1 MGTDQKTKPPGGLLI
16 IDHAFYLLRRAATK
30 LLPAY
35 YIGSLPFV
43 LGLLFF
49 WTDMSRS
56 ADAHLHLGISSL
68 GVTLLFIW
76 MKCWQAVFAIR
87 TRDHLLGREPV
98 TWSKIDLPNL
108 IATQTIL
115 HTASFI
121 LLPIAFALALPFGWC
136 YAFFQNVTAT
146 PPDHSKNLKTT
157 WRFAWQQAWFWPRQ
171 NHLILAIMSLFSM
184 AVIINLA
191 LAVFMFPYLI
201 KKFLGAETIFTLSGI
216 NALNT
221 TFWAVVFAL
230 TYLCLDP
237 IIKTAYTLRCYY
249 GESLKSGT
257 DIKTELS
264 QCVSQQL

>member
-1 MGTDQKTKPPGGLLI
+1 MGTDPKFKPPGGLLI
-16 IDHAFYLLRRAATK
+16 IDHAFYLLRRGATK

-56 ADAHLHLGISSL
+56 ADAHHHLGLSSL
-68 GVTLLFIW
+68 GVAVLYIW
-76 MKCWQAVFAIR
+76 MKCWQSVFAIR
-87 TRDHLLGREPV
+87 TRDLLLGREAGNHD
-98 TWSKIDLPNL
+98 KIDLSNL

-115 HTASFI
+115 QSASFI
-121 LLPIAFALALPFGWC
+121 ILPIASVLALPFGWC
-136 YAFFQNVTAT
+136 YAFFQNVTAA
-146 PPDHSKNLKTT
+146 PPDHGKSLKTV
-157 WRFAWQQAWFWPRQ
+157 WQFAWQQAKLWPRQ
-171 NHLILAIMSLFSM
+171 NHIILAIMSIFSL
-184 AVIINLA
+184 AVLINLA

-201 KKFLGAETIFTLSGI
+201 KKFLGTETIFTLSGI